1 MAVRILRRR
10 RKLKFTTE
18 KNLKAKR
25 VKAFVISF
33 VCFVLLFGSVSFL
46 MLLHSLD
53 YDLSNLVGG
62 GDITNT
68 TEEQEETTSITDAL
82 HGTKTFF
89 VSCTGTSG
97 EITFA
102 AFIKADFEN
111 SKITVT
117 ALDPASAA
125 DANGFEGK
133 LTEHYQR
140 AGIRQLTLAA
150 ESITGFKA
158 DRYISFTEANF
169 KRILR
174 AIGDITV
181 NVHRDIYLSG
191 SDVIL
196 ELKAGEQKLSP
207 DTLLK
212 YIKYGEKGNALIPL
226 QEKVISYIVKSLLT
240 PQSAAKIDR
249 IFSDTIN
256 LVETNISVMDF
267 NENKPVFELFSRESV
282 QYANLS
288 S

>member
-111 SKITVT
+111 RKITVT

-181 NVHRDIYLSG
+181 NVHRIFTFPAQMLF
-191 SDVIL
+191 
-196 ELKAGEQKLSP
+196 EFKAGEQSSP
-207 DTLLK
+207 RH
-212 YIKYGEKGNALIPL
+212 
-226 QEKVISYIVKSLLT
+226 
-240 PQSAAKIDR
+240 AAKVYKVR
-249 IFSDTIN
+249 RKGKRPHSFAGKSN
-256 LVETNISVMDF
+256 QLYCKISADSP
-267 NENKPVFELFSRESV
+267 ERR
-282 QYANLS
+282 
-288 S
+288 